1 MKIGFSF
8 ELLRILDISNINF
21 RIFNHLEMIIN
32 DGKFKNI
39 DKSTKMQKQTEDER
53 YVLF

>member
-1 MKIGFSF
+1 MKT
-8 ELLRILDISNINF
+8 NINEDWF
-21 RIFNHLEMIIN
+21 FIRITSNTLNHLEMIIN
-32 DGKFKNI
+32 DGNFKNI